1 MDATVVQRFGLW
13 LAWGLIAG
21 GVVLVLWQVVTP
33 TPTNDMV
40 LVPSPVA
47 TDDALQVTPGM
58 APSGP
63 DGVVYISGAV
73 MRPGVYPIAADAR
86 VVDVVAQAGGL
97 HPDADMVAI
106 NLAAPVTDGM
116 HVHVEFVP
124 RTGTDTSAT
133 AVTAAPPMLAI
144 NEATVADLTELPG
157 IGPALAERIVAYR
170 QAHGDFVDMDALGEV
185 PGIGPALQEKIRP
198 YLRFS

>member
-1 MDATVVQRFGLW
+1 METAFVQRFGLW

-21 GVVLVLWQVVTP
+21 GVILVLWQVVTP
-33 TPTNDMV
+33 PPQMEIVLTP
-40 LVPSPVA
+40 VPSAAADEILLTHADA
-47 TDDALQVTPGM
+47 TSA
-58 APSGP
+58 P

-73 MRPGVYPIAADAR
+73 LHPGVYSVAADAR
-86 VVDVVAQAGGL
+86 VVDVVTLAGGL

-116 HVHVEFVP
+116 HVHVEFVHQAGP
-124 RTGTDTSAT
+124 DAPAT
-133 AVTAAPPMLAI
+133 MATVAQTVLAI
-144 NEATVADLTELPG
+144 NEATVADLTALPG

-170 QAHGDFVDMDALGEV
+170 TAHGDFVDMDGLGAV
-185 PGIGPALQEKIRP
+185 PGIGPALQEKLAP